1 MKRTAKLVAAAAA
14 LAWLAACTPHTP
26 APTLSRN
33 DQDDLARITA
43 YLNALPQFEARF
55 VQSGDYGPGAG
66 LVWLDRPG
74 HLRVDFA
81 GPGAPVM
88 VITNGRVQ
96 LLDRGTGAI
105 TTQPVSRTP
114 LGLLLAPQISLDG
127 AVTVDQLSR
136 GADGQSLRVVL
147 SKTGA
152 AAQGTLTLDF
162 AERPF
167 RLVAVSVIDPYRHV
181 RTLSL
186 SEIDSHPVVTP
197 DLFKAPTRGS

>member
-1 MKRTAKLVAAAAA
+1 MLKRIAHLAKAGAA
-14 LAWLAACTPHTP
+14 LAWLAACTPQTA
-26 APTLSRN
+26 APTLSRT

-43 YLNALPQFEARF
+43 YLNALPRFEARF
-55 VQSGDYGPGAG
+55 VQSGDYGPGTG

-88 VITNGRVQ
+88 VITNGRVR

-114 LGLLLAPQISLDG
+114 LGLLLTPQISLDG
-127 AVTVDQLSR
+127 AVTVDQLSH
-136 GADGQSLRVVL
+136 GANSLRVVL

-162 AERPF
+162 AEQPL

-181 RTLSL
+181 RTLAL
-186 SEIDSHPVVTP
+186 SDIDAHPVVTP
-197 DLFKAPTRGS
+197 DLFLPPSRGS